1 MTGGTMELLDRAKIV
16 DVETFAAN
24 GARHRVPIW
33 VVVVDDAAH
42 VASVKAKKG
51 RWYRELGAREGALI
65 VAGRRIPVR
74 AVAVGDD
81 RVRERVSDAYGR
93 KYRSSRGSLAS
104 MQRPD
109 VLATTLRLEVI
120 R

>member
-16 DVETFAAN
+16 DVETFSAN

-33 VVVVDDAAH
+33 VVIVDDAAH

-51 RWYRELGAREGALI
+51 RWM
-65 VAGRRIPVR
+65 
-74 AVAVGDD
+74 
-81 RVRERVSDAYGR
+81 RERVSDAYGR
-93 KYRSSRGSLAS
+93 KYRRSRGSLAS
-104 MQRPD
+104 MQRPE